1 MTKFEDVRVLIVG
14 LGLIGG
20 SIARGLKRKNPN
32 QKIIACDCNR
42 GQMAAALTSK
52 DVDQV
57 RGIDDLPA
65 ACAEADLIV
74 VALPPQATA
83 TILPSLESSCN
94 ERTII
99 TDVASVKGNVVEA
112 TEKLPAEFSARF
124 VPGHPIAGSEKSGYL
139 ASKGDLFEGEAS
151 Y

>member
-32 QKIIACDCNR
+32 QKIIACDCNS
-42 GQMAAALTSK
+42 GQMSAALASK

-57 RGIDDLPA
+57 CGIDDLPA

-112 TEKLPAEFSARF
+112 TEKL
-124 VPGHPIAGSEKSGYL
+124 
-139 ASKGDLFEGEAS
+139 
-151 Y
+151 